1 MIRKFNDAKKSHLAN
16 IFSFI
21 LINLDLLNLLGLILP
36 NYSIGSDFKSI
47 EAALSYEFSYTFKPL
62 YITKTNQALP
72 IIIDQ
77 EKGKIEQAIWGLR
90 GSSKAQKIY
99 PWIRSEGIIKKQ
111 PTRALIRHNRC
122 LIPANGFFIQHAPGN
137 NYFIYFPKNKIIT
150 FGGIWKILK
159 DKELNIQTT
168 VFAIISCP
176 SNGKISG
183 LTNRV
188 PLVIHPGARRNFLK
202 KEKPLMDITRLL
214 KKENN
219 LDFNGVPVSSEIF
232 RKPDISKS
240 DFLRSKQKLLKN
252 REFPEKSI
260 LGSYYYHQS

>member
-1 MIRKFNDAKKSHLAN
+1 MAN

-21 LINLDLLNLLGLILP
+21 LINLVNLNLLGLVLP

-47 EAALSYEFSYTFKPL
+47 EAVLSYEFSYTFQPSFV
-62 YITKTNQALP
+62 TKTNQVLP

-77 EKGKIEQAIWGLR
+77 EKGKIEQAAWGLR
-90 GSSKAQKIY
+90 ESPKVQTIF

-111 PTRALIRHNRC
+111 PTRSLIRNNRC
-122 LIPANGFFIQHAPGN
+122 LVPANGFFIKHTSGN
-137 NYFIYFPKNKIIT
+137 CYFIYFPKNKIIT
-150 FGGIWKILK
+150 FGGIWKTLK
-159 DKELNIQTT
+159 DKELNIETT
-168 VFAIISCP
+168 FFSIISCP
-176 SNGKISG
+176 SSGKISS
-183 LTNRV
+183 LTQRI
-188 PLVIHPGARRNFLK
+188 PLVIHPGARRIFLK

-219 LDFNGVPVSSEIF
+219 LDINGIPVSPEIF
-232 RKPDISKS
+232 RKPDISKI
-240 DFLRSKQKLLKN
+240 DFIHSKQKLLKT

>member
-1 MIRKFNDAKKSHLAN
+1 M
-16 IFSFI
+16 
-21 LINLDLLNLLGLILP
+21 P

-47 EAALSYEFSYTFKPL
+47 EAALSYEFSYAFQAS
-62 YITKTNQALP
+62 YVTKTNQVLP

-77 EKGKIEQAIWGLR
+77 EKGIIEQAIWGLR
-90 GSSKAQKIY
+90 GSTNAQKIF

-111 PTRALIRHNRC
+111 PTRSLIRHNRC
-122 LIPANGFFIQHAPGN
+122 LIPANGFFIQHTPGKS
-137 NYFIYFPKNKIIT
+137 YFIYFPKNKIIT
-150 FGGIWKILK
+150 FGGIWKILRDNELK
-159 DKELNIQTT
+159 KETII
-168 VFAIISCP
+168 FAIISCP
-176 SNGKISG
+176 SYGGISS
-183 LTNRV
+183 LTQRV
-188 PLVIHPGARRNFLK
+188 PLVIHQGARRNFLK
-202 KEKPLMDITRLL
+202 KEKPLMDITGLL

>member
-1 MIRKFNDAKKSHLAN
+1 
-16 IFSFI
+16 
-21 LINLDLLNLLGLILP
+21 LLLP

-47 EAALSYEFSYTFKPL
+47 EAALSYEFSYTFKPS
-62 YITKTNQALP
+62 YVTKTNQALP

-77 EKGKIEQAIWGLR
+77 EAGKIDQAIWGLKV
-90 GSSKAQKIY
+90 SATVQTVY

-111 PTRALIRHNRC
+111 FTRSLIRHNRC
-122 LIPANGFFIQHAPGN
+122 LIPANGFFIEHTPGN
-137 NYFIYFPKNKIIT
+137 CYFIYFPKNKIIT
-150 FGGIWKILK
+150 FGGISKILR
-159 DKELNIQTT
+159 DNELNKETI
-168 VFAIISCP
+168 VFAIISSP

-183 LTNRV
+183 LIDRV
-188 PLVIHPGARRNFLK
+188 PLVIQPGARRNFLK

-219 LDFNGVPVSSEIF
+219 LDFNGISISSEIF
-232 RKPDISKS
+232 RKPDISKI
-240 DFLRSKQKLLKN
+240 DFLRSKRKLLKN